1 MAPKKIRSVVKR
13 FKKAL
18 REAGFPMARI
28 VIYGSYARDEAR
40 KDSDIDICLISE
52 AFKRNREAYRKEAV
66 FIAFNVD
73 SRIQVVVVDP
83 EEFRTNKL
91 SPLWSQIRKESIAA

>member
-1 MAPKKIRSVVKR
+1 MAPKKIRSVIEK

-18 REAGFPMARI
+18 REAGFPTTRM

-40 KDSDIDICLISE
+40 KDSDIDICLISD
-52 AFKRNREAYRKEAV
+52 AFKRNREAYRKQAV

-73 SRIQVVVVDP
+73 PRIQVVVVDP
-83 EEFRTNKL
+83 EEFKRNKL